1 MESNIAEEQHRPSA
15 VLHMR
20 AARSG
25 GALIAGVVTS
35 VLFAVGVLGL
45 LLAFAQEHALL
56 IRILIGL
63 GATAAVGAS
72 GFLAYLLIGYFSM
85 RYSIVGRE
93 LWIQWAHQRHRV
105 PIERITYAG
114 PAAPLLGLAR
124 NRRLRFWPG
133 YYVDRIDTALGPVHI
148 VATQSLSRQLL
159 VSTDTM
165 HFAISPAHAAE
176 FLEQLTLAQRAV
188 QQTWSPLAEQRQVTG
203 SLPRVSLETA
213 QPRTVKDRVALF
225 RRARPAIHLPSPLQ
239 VFRDDPLLRTFLIL
253 AVLLD
258 AGLVLLLLIEY
269 NRLPHTLV
277 LHWNANGLPDR
288 IGDRQE
294 VWILPIMT
302 TLVTVANLV
311 LAWVLFQIDRM
322 AARFLVGLTSLV
334 HLVTWV
340 ALFSVIRG

>member
-1 MESNIAEEQHRPSA
+1 MESNVAEEQLRPPP

-20 AARSG
+20 AARSRSV
-25 GALIAGVVTS
+25 LIAGMVAAI
-35 VLFAVGVLGL
+35 LLGIGVLGL
-45 LLAFAQEHALL
+45 LIAFSPEHSTL

-63 GATAAVGAS
+63 AAVAAVGAS

-114 PAAPLLGLAR
+114 PAAPILGLAR

-133 YYVDRIDTALGPVHI
+133 YYVDQLDTALGTVHV

-159 VSTDTM
+159 VSTDTA
-165 HFAISPAHAAE
+165 HFAISPMHSAE

-188 QQTWSPLAEQRQVTG
+188 QQTWSPQAAKRQITG
-203 SLPRVSLETA
+203 SLPRVSLEEA
-213 QPRTVKDRVALF
+213 QPRTMRSSVALL
-225 RRARPAIHLPSPLQ
+225 RRARPISHLPSPVQ
-239 VFRDDPLLRTFLIL
+239 VVRDDPLLRTFLIL
-253 AVLLD
+253 AVLLNV
-258 AGLVLLLLIEY
+258 GLILLLLIEY
-269 NRLPHTLV
+269 NRLPQTLV

-294 VWILPIMT
+294 IWILPIIT